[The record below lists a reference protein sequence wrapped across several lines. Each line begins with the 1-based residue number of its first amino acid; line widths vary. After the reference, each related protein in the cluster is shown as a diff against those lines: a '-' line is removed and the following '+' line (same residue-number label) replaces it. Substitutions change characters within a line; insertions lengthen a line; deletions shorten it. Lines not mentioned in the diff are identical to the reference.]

1 VDTIQWIPS
10 SFNHPFSKEHSK
22 MTQLLLG
29 LILFLGIHSI
39 RVFAD
44 GLRTAAIARV
54 GPLGYK
60 GVYSVASLLGLLLII
75 SGYQLARIDPVIL
88 YTPPTGMAH
97 AASLLTL
104 VAFVLLV
111 AAYIPG
117 NIFLKKVKHPMTIG
131 VKTWAFAHLL
141 SNGSL
146 ADLLLFGGF
155 LVWAILVF
163 RSARRRPPAENPGLT
178 DIPAAIAARPDSF
191 ISNLVTL
198 GFGIGLWAW
207 FAFHGH
213 ALLIG
218 VAPFGV
224 VAQ

>member
-1 VDTIQWIPS
+1 
-10 SFNHPFSKEHSK
+10 
-22 MTQLLLG
+22 MTQLILG
-29 LILFLGIHSI
+29 LVLFLGIHSM
-39 RVFAD
+39 RVFAE
-44 GLRTAAIARV
+44 GLRTAAIARI

-60 GVYSVASLLGLLLII
+60 GAYSVISVVGLLLII
-75 SGYQLARIDPVIL
+75 SGYQLARAEPVVL

-104 VAFVLLV
+104 IAFVLLV

-146 ADLLLFGGF
+146 ADLVLFGGF
-155 LVWAILVF
+155 LVWAVLVF
-163 RSARRRPPAENPGLT
+163 RSARRRPPVENPGIT
-178 DIPAAIAARPDSF
+178 EVPAAIAAQPSS
-191 ISNLVTL
+191 IVGSMLTL
-198 GFGIGLWAW
+198 AIGVGVWAW
-207 FAFHGH
+207 FAFQGH

-218 VAPFGV
+218 VAPFGS
-224 VAQ
+224 AGQ